1 MVEWGGGCLG
11 LGAVFFASM
20 LLLMTVPPALPQ
32 QADAEQPLFR
42 MVWPQDGERIP
53 AGWVELLYAVRPQ
66 SRPTLSFAVL
76 LDGEPIH
83 GAGETEAGYIST
95 RRFPAVALGRIPVWI
110 EHEGECTLTILQQED
125 QGGHEP
131 EADIEAEAERQQH
144 DETDSAQKCNEH
156 RADKEKNLTSD
167 GNDADVE
174 AISQWSHG
182 SVSVTVLM
190 EGRSSMGVYLLTPFP
205 GQVLPSTTVPVSY
218 QVFPAP
224 STVTTVRIYF
234 DALLVWKRDINCL
247 DMRKCDA
254 VEHGGVHLSAVPAGS
269 HIPI

>member
-1 MVEWGGGCLG
+1 MAMLG
-11 LGAVFFASM
+11 YLGVVASM
-20 LLLMTVPPALPQ
+20 LLLMTAPPALPQ

-53 AGWVELLYAVRPQ
+53 AGWVELLYAVKPQ
-66 SRPTLSFAVL
+66 SRPTTLSFAVL
-76 LDGEPIH
+76 LDGEPID
-83 GAGETEAGYIST
+83 GAGETEAGYTST

-110 EHEGECTLTILQQED
+110 EREGECTLTILQQED
-125 QGGHEP
+125 QGGHEG
-131 EADIEAEAERQQH
+131 EAENEAEAERQQH
-144 DETDSAQKCNEH
+144 DKTDSAQKCNEH
-156 RADKEKNLTSD
+156 RADKEKNSTSH
-167 GNDADVE
+167 GNNADME
-174 AISQWSHG
+174 AISPWSHG
-182 SVSVTVLM
+182 SVSVTVLI

-224 STVTTVRIYF
+224 AMVTTVRIYF

-254 VEHGGVHLSAVPAGS
+254 VEHGGVHLSAVPSGS